1 MQLFKLSNFSLSST
15 SQTVALA
22 SLLSFGTQVVFAL
35 LMLRW
40 FTPQEVGEFS
50 VISQIAFFWMTLALA
65 QAPLSLLVNHNH
77 AAHQEARRHW
87 LSSMWRWLLLA
98 PLAGLAL
105 WVSQL
110 QVLPAL
116 WWVVLIA
123 LCQLSW
129 GLAQSFVLRTG
140 NTRQRL
146 YVRVVPPVCSVL
158 VAWVGSQFAALM
170 QWQGPTLL
178 LAALLG
184 YFVGSLWL
192 VPAWFKVAENQT
204 PAAAIN
210 PTSNECAVHQ
220 QEETKP
226 TQSESVLTSTAH
238 HQADNRSTF
247 LRLTHTFFD
256 VLLAT
261 SVIIVWQ
268 RLYGAQET
276 GWLSALLRVFGFVP
290 AVIHMAWAQVKLSQ
304 PSQQASDSSL
314 SVAWLGCLS
323 LVGIGLASLFALH
336 MQWLDAQWQGIA
348 NYLWPLLLWQS
359 SACLSASVSHR
370 PFQLGAARQYSAFCI
385 GIALLQIVLVFAPG
399 VFNLGLSPQ
408 QHLLVFTLISS
419 VCLLALTKWMSN
431 LLKRSQLT

>member
-1 MQLFKLSNFSLSST
+1 MQRFKFFSTSFSST

-65 QAPLSLLVNHNH
+65 QAPLSLLVNQNH
-77 AAHQEARRHW
+77 AAHQEARSHW
-87 LSSMWRWLLLA
+87 LSSMWRWFLLA

-129 GLAQSFVLRTG
+129 GLAQTFVLRTG
-140 NTRQRL
+140 TTRQQL

-158 VAWVGSQFAALM
+158 VAWMGSQFTEVT

-192 VPAWFKVAENQT
+192 VPAWFNTVDNQT
-204 PAAAIN
+204 TTAANEPSLSEPA
-210 PTSNECAVHQ
+210 PS
-220 QEETKP
+220 
-226 TQSESVLTSTAH
+226 STPVQ
-238 HQADNRSTF
+238 QADNRSTF

-261 SVIIVWQ
+261 SIIIVWQ

-290 AVIHMAWAQVKLSQ
+290 AVIHMAWSQVKLSQ
-304 PSQQASDSSL
+304 PSQQTNDNSL
-314 SVAWLGCLS
+314 SIGLFGCLS
-323 LVGIGLASLFALH
+323 LLGIGLAGLFALH

-348 NYLWPLLLWQS
+348 SYLWPLVLWQG

-370 PFQLGAARQYSAFCI
+370 PFQMGAVRQYSAFCI
-385 GIALLQIVLVFAPG
+385 GIALLQIVLVFSPS
-399 VFNLGLSPQ
+399 VFNLDLSPQ
-408 QHLLVFTLISS
+408 QHLLGFTLISS
-419 VCLLALTKWMSN
+419 ICLLALAKWMSS
-431 LLKRSQLT
+431 LPKRSLLA